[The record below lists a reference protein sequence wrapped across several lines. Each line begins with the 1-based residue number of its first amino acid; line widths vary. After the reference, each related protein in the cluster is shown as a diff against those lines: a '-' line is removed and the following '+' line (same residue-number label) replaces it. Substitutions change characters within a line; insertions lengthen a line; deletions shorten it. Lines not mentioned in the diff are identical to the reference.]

1 MNFTE
6 HTHERTASLCS
17 WDDVAAT
24 LRHLTVAEL
33 QILGITRL
41 AYMTGEELEDGTAI
55 YTVHGADGAP
65 LAVVDELDT
74 AVELVY
80 GRNMILLPV
89 H

>member
-1 MNFTE
+1 MNFT
-6 HTHERTASLCS
+6 TQDRQQVVAIGS
-17 WDDVAAT
+17 WDDVAAS

-41 AYMTGEELEDGTAI
+41 AYLTGQELINGAVV

-65 LAVVDELDT
+65 LAVVDEVDV

-80 GRNMILLPV
+80 SRNMILLPV